1 MTTLLL
7 LHVDDARADQ
17 LAGQLGGHGSVRP
30 VADVAACGAAL
41 AAEDDVV
48 VVIGDDG
55 GAADALGAH
64 ATLVAEHPGLP
75 VLLCITE
82 DGPAVAEVLRRPLT
96 EVAAGDPGPRL
107 VRLRAIAA
115 QAEQVQGLQRSVD
128 HVTRQLGRFA
138 VTATHDL
145 KEPLRAVTGF
155 ARLLK
160 DRYEEVLDD
169 SGRTYLNFIDDGAQR
184 LTTMVQALVDF
195 GRASQK
201 DLQLEARAVGDLLRQ
216 AVAEMDDPPTL
227 EPGAAAEVTVH
238 VDADLFGRLLAELVD
253 NAVKFH
259 PPERPNTVAVS
270 AAVTDGWWT
279 VQVRD
284 DGIGLAESDVPRA
297 LDMFGRLHTREAYAG
312 QGIGL
317 AVAGM
322 VAERLGGELSIDS
335 RVGEGTTVSVR
346 LPVAPG

>member
-7 LHVDDARADQ
+7 LHGDDARADQ
-17 LAGQLGGHGSVRP
+17 LAGHGAVRT
-30 VADVAACGAAL
+30 VADMAACRAAL
-41 AAEDDVV
+41 AEEDDPVL
-48 VVIGDDG
+48 VIGDAVDM
-55 GAADALGAH
+55 ADALAAH
-64 ATLVAEHPGLP
+64 ASVVADHPDLP
-75 VLLCITE
+75 VLLCTDE
-82 DGPAVAEVLRRPLT
+82 VQPGLGEVLRRPLT
-96 EVAAGDPGPRL
+96 EVTGTADPGPRL
-107 VRLRAIAA
+107 QRLLALAA
-115 QAEQVQGLQRSVD
+115 QAEQVTALQRSVD

-160 DRYEEVLDD
+160 ERYDEALDD

-201 DLQLEARAVGDLLRQ
+201 DLQLEPAQVGDLLRR
-216 AVAEMDDPPTL
+216 AVAELDAPPAI

-238 VDADLFGRLLAELVD
+238 VDADLFGRLLSELVD

-259 PPERPNTVAVS
+259 PPERPNTVVVS
-270 AAVTDGWWT
+270 AVVEGGRWT
-279 VQVRD
+279 VRVRD
-284 DGIGLAESDVPRA
+284 DGIGLAESDIPRA

-335 RVGEGTTVSVR
+335 RVGEGTTVSVH
-346 LPVAPG
+346 LPITPG